1 MRKWTLFSD
10 FWDSIWAEAGV
21 EWIAAHAVEHS
32 FAHNY
37 VGQGPY
43 EGRLKKGDTVL
54 LINALDTHNVRL
66 TLFARGGKAFGIVE
80 CAVGKEGW
88 IVKRMTVRSSIYR
101 ICADLC
107 RRAEV
112 ECVADAALHSLELP
126 K

>member
-1 MRKWTLFSD
+1 MRKWTVFSD

-66 TLFARGGKAFGIVE
+66 PCSRGGG
-80 CAVGKEGW
+80 
-88 IVKRMTVRSSIYR
+88 RRSGSSS
-101 ICADLC
+101 ALSA
-107 RRAEV
+107 RRGG
-112 ECVADAALHSLELP
+112 SSRR
-126 K
+126 